1 MKTAYVVAA
10 VLALTAVL
18 AGAETDKPLADITLP
33 SPRMEGGKP
42 LMAAL
47 KDRQSTRA
55 YSDKPLSLQVL
66 SDLLWAACGINRA
79 DSGKRTA
86 PSTRNWQEIDIY
98 VVMQDAAYLYD
109 AKANALRAVAK
120 GDLRKQTGKQDFVAT
135 APLNLVYV
143 ADISRMK
150 GSSADDQ
157 AMYYGADTGFISQN
171 VYLYCASEG
180 LVTVVRGM
188 FDGPALAKA
197 LNLPEQ
203 RKIVLT
209 QTVGYPAA
217 AAP

>member
-1 MKTAYVVAA
+1 MKTACIATVVLTLAVTLAA
-10 VLALTAVL
+10 
-18 AGAETDKPLADITLP
+18 AEADKRSSDINLP
-33 SPRMEGGKP
+33 TPRMEGGKP

-55 YSDKPLSLQVL
+55 YSDKPLPLQTL
-66 SDLLWAACGINRA
+66 SDLLWAAFGINRA

-86 PSTRNWQEIDIY
+86 PSTMDWQEIDIY
-98 VVMQDAAYLYD
+98 VVLPDATYVYD
-109 AKANALRAVAK
+109 AKANTLRAIVK
-120 GDLRKQTGKQDFVAT
+120 GDLRKQTGKQEFAAT
-135 APLNLVYV
+135 APLNLVFV
-143 ADISRMK
+143 ADLSKMK
-150 GSSADDQ
+150 GIAAADQ
-157 AMYYGADTGFISQN
+157 AMYLGADTGFISQN
-171 VYLYCASEG
+171 VYLFCASEG

-217 AAP
+217 AAR